1 MKLID
6 KDALVAEIERKIHN
20 IDYEGIS
27 DRNIGQKQSLY
38 HILYFL
44 DTLEV
49 KEVSEELAETYM
61 QVFEK
66 KFPILPTLKSKQLD
80 KFKNFLNRCRQI
92 FGLQEFGIHPVQAKL
107 FEKLALLWAAWGAK
121 NLQEIGQMEGE
132 PDVVKEVN
140 SIWNDAHKTIPEDSS
155 NQIICIKE
163 DGLAVLTVG
172 KIVNGTKKWAYLN
185 DLVDTDN
192 FNIEVEESD
201 LNPIFEEMGVE
212 PDSKIAMAFRNAF
225 YKGVDNFCK
234 RKENKI

>member
-6 KDALVAEIERKIHN
+6 KDKVVAEIERRKKELIELSNDFANQWACGSLDN
-20 IDYEGIS
+20 ILS
-27 DRNIGQKQSLY
+27 
-38 HILYFL
+38 
-44 DTLEV
+44 
-49 KEVSEELAETYM
+49 
-61 QVFEK
+61 
-66 KFPILPTLKSKQLD
+66 
-80 KFKNFLNRCRQI
+80 FLNT
-92 FGLQEFGIHPVQAKL
+92 
-107 FEKLALLWAAWGAK
+107 FE
-121 NLQEIGQMEGE
+121 
-132 PDVVKEVN
+132 VKEVN
-140 SIWNDAHKTIPEDSS
+140 SIWNDARKTIPEDSS

-234 RKENKI
+234 RKENKL